1 MSLLADINNISVDK
15 VNKDLIIKIEPKFGL
30 GQTKYIQPYTIMG
43 DNNVSLPFAYAA
55 RVLKV
60 KRPPRKDFA
69 STIVEF
75 KGSLRPEQKI
85 LRKEA
90 VQCLNKRGSVIVSA
104 YCGFGKCLGINTPI
118 IMYDGTVKAVQDIK
132 EGELLMGD
140 DSTPRTVL
148 STCVGE
154 EQMYNIVPIKGDS
167 FKCNES
173 HILSLKISSHKVI
186 HHLSN
191 QTFYTKYFD
200 HSIRKYRTKHFPTAK
215 EAKSFLLSIKDPD
228 ILDISVRDF
237 LNLSKT
243 VRDQLKIYHVSVD
256 FEEKD
261 VTIDPYMIGLWLGD
275 GTTLQPCITTA
286 DKEIVRY
293 MEAFCRTHNY
303 RLSMQ
308 DNNGTR
314 CPIYRVCDDKTIN
327 GFAEK
332 LREYNLLGNK
342 HIPTVYKCNSRS
354 NRLKLLAGLVDSDGF
369 MVGNCYEI
377 TQKNRDLAYDILY
390 LVRSLG
396 MMGNICK
403 SYKSCMYKGEKVG
416 NYYYRIS
423 FHGSG
428 VEDIPVLLE
437 RLRSTPRKQIK
448 DSLVSGFKVVPVAEK
463 DYYGF
468 TIDGNHRFL
477 LGDFTVTHNT
487 ICAVH
492 MAASIGFR
500 TLVIVNKIVLMKQ
513 WEESILKFCPSAIV
527 QRLTAKSKKKPA
539 DFYIMNAQNVEKKG
553 RTFFSDVGLVIVDEA
568 HMIMAETLSRSLQ
581 YVFPRY
587 LIGLTATPYRPDGL
601 NILLQLYFGRHKI
614 IRKLHREHIVYKVDT
629 GFIPK
634 VERTLQGRVNWGS
647 ILDQQANCEARN
659 NMILDIIEGHP
670 DRNFLVLVKRVS
682 QGHYLIGKLEEMGIS
697 VTNLIG
703 GNQEFESSARVLIGT
718 CQKVG
723 TGFDHPKLNTLILAA
738 DIQEYFIQ
746 YLGRIFRVKD
756 SKPIVFDLVDS
767 NGILRKH
774 FATRQRV
781 YREHGG
787 IIKSWK

>member
-30 GQTKYIQPYTIMG
+30 GPTKYIQPYTIIG

-55 RVLKV
+55 RVLHV
-60 KRPPRKDFA
+60 KRPTRKDFA
-69 STIVEF
+69 STNMEF
-75 KGSLRPEQKI
+75 KGNLRPEQKI

-104 YCGFGKCLGINTPI
+104 YCGFGK
-118 IMYDGTVKAVQDIK
+118 
-132 EGELLMGD
+132 
-140 DSTPRTVL
+140 
-148 STCVGE
+148 
-154 EQMYNIVPIKGDS
+154 
-167 FKCNES
+167 
-173 HILSLKISSHKVI
+173 
-186 HHLSN
+186 
-191 QTFYTKYFD
+191 
-200 HSIRKYRTKHFPTAK
+200 
-215 EAKSFLLSIKDPD
+215 
-228 ILDISVRDF
+228 
-237 LNLSKT
+237 
-243 VRDQLKIYHVSVD
+243 
-256 FEEKD
+256 
-261 VTIDPYMIGLWLGD
+261 
-275 GTTLQPCITTA
+275 
-286 DKEIVRY
+286 
-293 MEAFCRTHNY
+293 
-303 RLSMQ
+303 
-308 DNNGTR
+308 
-314 CPIYRVCDDKTIN
+314 
-327 GFAEK
+327 
-332 LREYNLLGNK
+332 
-342 HIPTVYKCNSRS
+342 
-354 NRLKLLAGLVDSDGF
+354 
-369 MVGNCYEI
+369 
-377 TQKNRDLAYDILY
+377 
-390 LVRSLG
+390 
-396 MMGNICK
+396 
-403 SYKSCMYKGEKVG
+403 
-416 NYYYRIS
+416 
-423 FHGSG
+423 
-428 VEDIPVLLE
+428 
-437 RLRSTPRKQIK
+437 
-448 DSLVSGFKVVPVAEK
+448 
-463 DYYGF
+463 
-468 TIDGNHRFL
+468 
-477 LGDFTVTHNT
+477 T

-500 TLVIVNKIVLMKQ
+500 TLVIVNKIILMKQ

-553 RTFFSDVGLVIVDEA
+553 RKFFSDVGLVIVDEA

-614 IRKLHREHIVYKVDT
+614 IRKLHRKHIVYKVDT

-670 DRNFLVLVKRVS
+670 ERNFLVLVKRIS

>member
-1 MSLLADINNISVDK
+1 MSLVADVNNILVEK
-15 VNKDLIIKIEPKFGL
+15 VNKELVIKLEPKFGL
-30 GQTKYIQPYTIMG
+30 GQTKYIHPYTLIG
-43 DNNVSLPFAYAA
+43 EKKICLPFAYAA

-60 KRPPRKDFA
+60 RRPLRNTFPATRVKFQ
-69 STIVEF
+69 
-75 KGSLRPEQKI
+75 GSLRPEQKTV
-85 LRKEA
+85 RKEA

-140 DSTPRTVL
+140 DSTPRKVL

-154 EQMYNIVPIKGDS
+154 EQMYNIVPTKGDS
-167 FKCNES
+167 FRCNES

-186 HHLSN
+186 HSMSN
-191 QTFYTKYFD
+191 QTFYAKYFD
-200 HSIRKYRTKHFPTAK
+200 HSDRKYRTKHFSSAE
-215 EAKSFLLSIKDPD
+215 EAETFLLSVKDPD
-228 ILDISVRDF
+228 ILDISVKDF
-237 LNLSKT
+237 LSLSKT
-243 VRDQLKIYHVSVD
+243 VRDQLKLYHVPVE

-261 VTIDPYMIGLWLGD
+261 VAIDPYMIGLWLGD
-275 GTTLQPCITTA
+275 GTSLQPCITTN
-286 DKEIVRY
+286 DEEIVRY
-293 MEAFCRTHNY
+293 IQDFCCRH
-303 RLSMQ
+303 RLSTQ
-308 DNNGTR
+308 DSSGTR
-314 CPIYRVCDDKTIN
+314 CPTYRVCDDKTIN
-327 GFAEK
+327 SFSEQ
-332 LREYNLLGNK
+332 LRVYNLLGNK
-342 HIPTVYKCNSRS
+342 HIPNIYKCNNRS
-354 NRLKLLAGLVDSDGF
+354 NRLKLLAGLVDSDGY

-377 TQKNRDLAYDILY
+377 TQKNRKLAYDILY

-396 MMGNICK
+396 LMGGISKC
-403 SYKSCMYKGEKVG
+403 YKNCMYNGEERG
-416 NYYYRIS
+416 AYYYRVS
-423 FHGSG
+423 FHGTG

-437 RLRSTPRKQIK
+437 RKRSSPHKQIK
-448 DSLVSGFKVVPVAEK
+448 NSMESGFSAVPIEDR

-487 ICAVH
+487 ICAIH
-492 MAASIGFR
+492 MAAGIGFR
-500 TLVIVNKIVLMKQ
+500 TLIIVNKIVLMRQ
-513 WEESILKFCPSAIV
+513 WEESILKFCPDSIV
-527 QRLTAKSKKKPA
+527 HRITTKSPKKPG

-553 RTFFSDVGLVIVDEA
+553 IEFFSDVGLVIIDEA
-568 HMIMAETLSRSLQ
+568 HMIMAETLSKSLQ
-581 YVFPRY
+581 YIYPRY
-587 LIGLTATPYRPDGL
+587 LVGLTATPYRPDGL

-614 IRKLHREHIVYKVDT
+614 IRKLHRKHIVYKVDT

-634 VERTLQGRVNWGS
+634 VERTFQGRVNWGS
-647 ILDQQANCEARN
+647 ILDQQANCVHRN
-659 NMILDIIEGHP
+659 ELILRIIESHV

-682 QGHYLIGKLEEMGIS
+682 QGRYLIKRLEEKGIS

-703 GNQEFESSARVLIGT
+703 SNQEFESSARVLIGT

-723 TGFDHPKLNTLILAA
+723 TGFDHPKLDTLILAA

-756 SKPIVFDLVDS
+756 SKPLVFDLVDS

-774 FATRQRV
+774 YATRERV

-787 IIKSWK
+787 MVYPWKMK

>member
-30 GQTKYIQPYTIMG
+30 GQTKYIQPYTIIG

-55 RVLKV
+55 RVLHV

-69 STIVEF
+69 STNMEF
-75 KGSLRPEQKI
+75 KGNLRPEQKI

-104 YCGFGKCLGINTPI
+104 YCGFGK
-118 IMYDGTVKAVQDIK
+118 
-132 EGELLMGD
+132 
-140 DSTPRTVL
+140 
-148 STCVGE
+148 
-154 EQMYNIVPIKGDS
+154 
-167 FKCNES
+167 
-173 HILSLKISSHKVI
+173 
-186 HHLSN
+186 
-191 QTFYTKYFD
+191 
-200 HSIRKYRTKHFPTAK
+200 
-215 EAKSFLLSIKDPD
+215 
-228 ILDISVRDF
+228 
-237 LNLSKT
+237 
-243 VRDQLKIYHVSVD
+243 
-256 FEEKD
+256 
-261 VTIDPYMIGLWLGD
+261 
-275 GTTLQPCITTA
+275 
-286 DKEIVRY
+286 
-293 MEAFCRTHNY
+293 
-303 RLSMQ
+303 
-308 DNNGTR
+308 
-314 CPIYRVCDDKTIN
+314 
-327 GFAEK
+327 
-332 LREYNLLGNK
+332 
-342 HIPTVYKCNSRS
+342 
-354 NRLKLLAGLVDSDGF
+354 
-369 MVGNCYEI
+369 
-377 TQKNRDLAYDILY
+377 
-390 LVRSLG
+390 
-396 MMGNICK
+396 
-403 SYKSCMYKGEKVG
+403 
-416 NYYYRIS
+416 
-423 FHGSG
+423 
-428 VEDIPVLLE
+428 
-437 RLRSTPRKQIK
+437 
-448 DSLVSGFKVVPVAEK
+448 
-463 DYYGF
+463 
-468 TIDGNHRFL
+468 
-477 LGDFTVTHNT
+477 T

-500 TLVIVNKIVLMKQ
+500 TLVIVNKIILMKQ

-553 RTFFSDVGLVIVDEA
+553 RKFFSDVGLVIVDEA

-614 IRKLHREHIVYKVDT
+614 IRKLHRKHIVYKVDT

-670 DRNFLVLVKRVS
+670 ERNFLVLVKRIS
-682 QGHYLIGKLEEMGIS
+682 QGHYLIKKLEEMGIS

>member
-30 GQTKYIQPYTIMG
+30 GPTKYIQPYTIIG

-55 RVLKV
+55 RVLHV
-60 KRPPRKDFA
+60 KRQPRKDFA
-69 STIVEF
+69 STNMEF
-75 KGSLRPEQKI
+75 KGNLRPEQKI

-90 VQCLNKRGSVIVSA
+90 VQCLNKRGSVIISA
-104 YCGFGKCLGINTPI
+104 YCGFGK
-118 IMYDGTVKAVQDIK
+118 
-132 EGELLMGD
+132 
-140 DSTPRTVL
+140 
-148 STCVGE
+148 
-154 EQMYNIVPIKGDS
+154 
-167 FKCNES
+167 
-173 HILSLKISSHKVI
+173 
-186 HHLSN
+186 
-191 QTFYTKYFD
+191 
-200 HSIRKYRTKHFPTAK
+200 
-215 EAKSFLLSIKDPD
+215 
-228 ILDISVRDF
+228 
-237 LNLSKT
+237 
-243 VRDQLKIYHVSVD
+243 
-256 FEEKD
+256 
-261 VTIDPYMIGLWLGD
+261 
-275 GTTLQPCITTA
+275 
-286 DKEIVRY
+286 
-293 MEAFCRTHNY
+293 
-303 RLSMQ
+303 
-308 DNNGTR
+308 
-314 CPIYRVCDDKTIN
+314 
-327 GFAEK
+327 
-332 LREYNLLGNK
+332 
-342 HIPTVYKCNSRS
+342 
-354 NRLKLLAGLVDSDGF
+354 
-369 MVGNCYEI
+369 
-377 TQKNRDLAYDILY
+377 
-390 LVRSLG
+390 
-396 MMGNICK
+396 
-403 SYKSCMYKGEKVG
+403 
-416 NYYYRIS
+416 
-423 FHGSG
+423 
-428 VEDIPVLLE
+428 
-437 RLRSTPRKQIK
+437 
-448 DSLVSGFKVVPVAEK
+448 
-463 DYYGF
+463 
-468 TIDGNHRFL
+468 
-477 LGDFTVTHNT
+477 T

-492 MAASIGFR
+492 MATSIGFR
-500 TLVIVNKIVLMKQ
+500 TLVIVNKIILMKQ

-614 IRKLHREHIVYKVDT
+614 IRKLHRKHIVYKVDT

-670 DRNFLVLVKRVS
+670 ERNFLVLVKRIS